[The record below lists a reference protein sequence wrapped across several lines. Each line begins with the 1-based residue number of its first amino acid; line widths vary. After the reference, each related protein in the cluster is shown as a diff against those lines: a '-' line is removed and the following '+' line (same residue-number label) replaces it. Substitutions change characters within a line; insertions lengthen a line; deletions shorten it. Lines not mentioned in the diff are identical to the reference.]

1 MKDVNLIGSI
11 IVMRGERK
19 LSPHSMSEHCR
30 FIKCSVGSL
39 MKGEHKCL
47 SYFLVFLSGSH
58 CDFHGIPFKE
68 LMFGTSLSVQ
78 WLRFH
83 ASTAGGTGSTPG
95 QGTKIPQA
103 VWHDQNKI
111 KLDCVN
117 GCTTL

>member
-1 MKDVNLIGSI
+1 MKDVNLTGSI

-19 LSPHSMSEHCR
+19 FSPHSVCEHCR

-78 WLRFH
+78 WLRLRAPSAGDTCSKSGWIPH
-83 ASTAGGTGSTPG
+83 AARHEAKKKEKPERE
-95 QGTKIPQA
+95 
-103 VWHDQNKI
+103 D
-111 KLDCVN
+111 
-117 GCTTL
+117 